1 MSRAFY
7 TKAYTKANDTVVPQ
21 AQMLSYHMH
30 ECVCRNSPSSQ
41 AGTLMVGAWSWTL
54 IGTNPVASI
63 VGART
68 VPLIVPWLAR
78 FCCKYYA
85 STELVENHNLSWTV
99 RHNFS

>member
-1 MSRAFY
+1 MSRLSCSLKAPHKVKRKPYSCNNCMSRAFY

-68 VPLIVPWLAR
+68 VPLIVP
-78 FCCKYYA
+78 
-85 STELVENHNLSWTV
+85 
-99 RHNFS
+99 